1 MTNEEKKVLL
11 IQKVRGV
18 FRANVEGKLPEEG
31 PTQGV
36 FVCFDYPGTEYE
48 AFLRA
53 EEDHLNWSGRRVR
66 VMMRPQ
72 GSSRVMSNYIWK
84 GTKQELLQWLDRDE
98 LESELRE
105 LFQDLADSLA
115 KEDWA

>member
-1 MTNEEKKVLL
+1 MTDEEKKVLL
-11 IQKVRGV
+11 IQKVREV
-18 FRANVEGKLPEEG
+18 FRANVERELPEEG

-36 FVCFDYPGTEYE
+36 FVCFNYPGTEYE

-72 GSSRVMSNYIWK
+72 GSNRVMSNYIWK
-84 GTKQELLQWLDRDE
+84 GTKQELLRWLDQEERQSE
-98 LESELRE
+98 LEKF
-105 LFQDLADSLA
+105 FQNLADSLA